1 MPTLYSYTYSSEG
14 TGPWWGIRCSREF
27 YERTVRQLAY
37 TDTTRCF
44 VYLTSVRGDTLAIA
58 IEGPYSDEGDGIF
71 APDWVFARL
80 GIEIGDHVMMEA
92 IMEQL
97 PKGESVLV
105 RPLTGDTVEGPMF
118 LEGLTEALNQ
128 LGVVQEGLLS
138 AIVDPSMPE
147 VHEFMIES
155 LKPAK
160 VCLADGELRVE
171 IERALDRPP
180 SPLTVPSTLSDA
192 PEIVESE
199 DDSEDMFTPVCIPQK
214 GFVAFAG
221 TGYRLDGKN

>member
-1 MPTLYSYTYSSEG
+1 MPNLYSYTYSSEG
-14 TGPWWGIRCSREF
+14 SGPWWGIRCSREF

-44 VYLTSVRGDTLAIA
+44 VYLTNVRGDTLAIA
-58 IEGPYSDEGDGIF
+58 IEGPHNDGDAIF
-71 APDWVFARL
+71 APEWVFARL
-80 GIEIGDHVMMEA
+80 GLEIGDHVMMEA

-138 AIVDPSMPE
+138 AIVDPSMPDQ

-171 IERALDRPP
+171 LERALDRPP
-180 SPLTVPSTLSDA
+180 SPLTVPSVADIHEVFE
-192 PEIVESE
+192 PEIE
-199 DDSEDMFTPVCIPQK
+199 SEDMFTPEVIPRQK
-214 GFVAFAG
+214 GFVAFGG
-221 TGYRLDGKN
+221 TGYRLDGK

>member
-1 MPTLYSYTYSSEG
+1 MPSLYSYTYSSDG
-14 TGPWWGIRCSREF
+14 TGPWWGIRCSRDF

-58 IEGPYSDEGDGIF
+58 IEGPHGEGDAIF
-71 APDWVFARL
+71 APDWVFGRL
-80 GIEIGDHVMMEA
+80 QLEIGDDVMMEA

-97 PKGESVLV
+97 PKGDSVLV
-105 RPLTGDTVEGPMF
+105 RPLTGHTVEGPMF

-138 AIVDPSMPE
+138 AIVDPSMPDE

-160 VCLADGELRVE
+160 VCLADGELRVDL
-171 IERALDRPP
+171 ERALDRPP
-180 SPLTVPSTLSDA
+180 SPLTVPNVFPVA
-192 PEIVESE
+192 ESKE
-199 DDSEDMFTPVCIPQK
+199 GDQEEEEHMFSPPPQK
-214 GFVAFAG
+214 GFVAFG
-221 TGYRLDGKN
+221 GKGNRLDGK

>member
-1 MPTLYSYTYSSEG
+1 MPNLYSYTYSSEG

-44 VYLTSVRGDTLAIA
+44 VYLTNVRGDTLAIA
-58 IEGPYSDEGDGIF
+58 IEGPHTDGDAIF
-71 APDWVFARL
+71 APEWVFARL
-80 GIEIGDHVMMEA
+80 GLEIGDHVMMEA

-138 AIVDPSMPE
+138 AIVDPSMPDE
-147 VHEFMIES
+147 VHDFMIES

-180 SPLTVPSTLSDA
+180 SPLTVPSVVDI
-192 PEIVESE
+192 PYEESNE
-199 DDSEDMFTPVCIPQK
+199 EPEDMFTPAVTYAQK
-214 GFVAFAG
+214 GFVAFGG
-221 TGYRLDGKN
+221 TGYRLDGK

>member
-1 MPTLYSYTYSSEG
+1 MPALYSYTYSSD

-44 VYLTSVRGDTLAIA
+44 VYLTTIRGDTLAIA
-58 IEGPYSDEGDGIF
+58 IEGPHNEGDGIF
-71 APDWVFARL
+71 APDWVFNRL
-80 GIEIGDHVMMEA
+80 GVEIGDDVMMEA

-97 PKGESVLV
+97 PKGVSVLV
-105 RPLTGDTVEGPMF
+105 RPMTAQTVEGPMF

-138 AIVDPSMPE
+138 AIVDPSMPDE
-147 VHEFMIES
+147 LHEFMIES
-155 LKPAK
+155 LLPAK

-171 IERALDRPP
+171 LERALDRPP
-180 SPLTVPSTLSDA
+180 SPLTVPTI
-192 PEIVESE
+192 PEPESE
-199 DDSEDMFTPVCIPQK
+199 SEEMFIPAIPQK

-221 TGYRLDGKN
+221 TGYRLDGK